1 MCGGNCRSGCGR
13 AGERGFYGNNGY
25 NGYARAG
32 LYQPFVF
39 PNTPSRPSN
48 PIVGPRTLAPLNRYG
63 RGFYNTGYYNNS
75 VFYDVEM

>member
-48 PIVGPRTLAPLNRYG
+48 PTVMVEGFTIRVITTTPSSMMLRCKALA
-63 RGFYNTGYYNNS
+63 
-75 VFYDVEM
+75 